1 MPQIWAKDATKGRCK
16 DAGLMTITVRSL
28 TGGLNSITQSPFW
41 VTRAALG
48 AALVIVFVVMEW
60 LSSIHEFMGV
70 PITPWNPGLG
80 VVFAFM
86 LLRGPT
92 YGAVLFVGM
101 IAAELIVVR
110 TELQWPVIVAIAA
123 IISLVYGAATV
134 VIRRVLHLDA
144 GLYHLRDLMML
155 LAAGIVAAFV
165 TSALVALLLL
175 LDHRIE
181 LGNVLTAATPLLLG
195 DMIGIAVMTPLTL
208 RLVMLLRGRAWL
220 SGYSRPLAIEVALY
234 AGLSC
239 IALFIIIVGG
249 QSGSGLRYFYLLFV
263 PVVLAAVR
271 HGFDGACVALAV
283 TQFALVGLMHYFG
296 YDARAFTDMQTLM
309 LVLTGTGLIVGA
321 VVSERQSADALRRL
335 AEERLREKEVESER
349 AARFSLVSGMASA
362 LAHEI
367 NQPMTAARALARSAQ
382 HIIDGPTPDLPRAGG
397 NIANAIAQIDHAS
410 GVMRRMR
417 EFLRRGRPHVSSFEV
432 RTMIEDTLTLARPD
446 ANARGIEIV
455 SEIPDG
461 LPMVH
466 GDRIQIEQVV
476 LNLIRN
482 ATEALSGAQQKNGMI
497 RLSGALLSG
506 PPRIEIAVSDNGPG
520 VPSHLAH
527 RMFEPMTTSKN
538 EGLGLGLSIS
548 QSIVESHGGQIW
560 LQTGKPGATEFRFS
574 LPLEQPRDLQ

>member
-1 MPQIWAKDATKGRCK
+1 
-16 DAGLMTITVRSL
+16 MTISVRSL

-41 VTRAALG
+41 VTRITLG
-48 AALVIVFVVMEW
+48 AALVVVFVAMEW
-60 LSSIHEFMGV
+60 LSNIHEFMSV

-86 LLRGPT
+86 LLRGPV
-92 YGAVLFVGM
+92 YGLVLFAGM

-110 TELQWPVIVAIAA
+110 TELQWPVIVAIAG
-123 IISLVYGAATV
+123 IISLVYGAAAI
-134 VIRRVLHLDA
+134 VIRRILHLDA
-144 GLYHLRDLMML
+144 GLYHLRDLMVL
-155 LAAGIVAAFV
+155 LGAGIVAAVV

-175 LDHRIE
+175 IDHRIA
-181 LGNVLTAATPLLLG
+181 LDNVLTAATPLLLG
-195 DMIGIAVMTPLTL
+195 DIIGIAVMTPLTL
-208 RLVMLLRGRAWL
+208 RLVMLMRGRASL
-220 SGYSRPLAIEVALY
+220 SGYSRPLAFEVALY

-239 IALFIIIVGG
+239 VALLVIIGG

-335 AEERLREKEVESER
+335 AEDRLREKEAESAQ

-382 HIIDGPTPDLPRAGG
+382 HLIEGPKPDLPRAGG

-432 RTMIEDTLTLARPD
+432 RSMIEDALMLARPD
-446 ANARGIEIV
+446 AEARGIALV
-455 SEIPDG
+455 CAIPDG

-466 GDRIQIEQVV
+466 GDKIQIEQVV

-482 ATEALSGAQQKNGMI
+482 AMEAISAAGQAGGIITISGAI
-497 RLSGALLSG
+497 LSG
-506 PPRIEIAVSDNGPG
+506 PSRIEIAVGDNGPG
-520 VPSHLAH
+520 VPEQFAH
-527 RMFEPMTTSKN
+527 RMFEPMTTSKA
-538 EGLGLGLSIS
+538 EGLGLGLAIS
-548 QSIVESHGGQIW
+548 QTIIESHGGRIW
-560 LQTGKPGATEFRFS
+560 LQSGERSGAEFRFT
-574 LPLEQPRDLQ
+574 LPLEPPHNLQ

>member
-1 MPQIWAKDATKGRCK
+1 VGK

-41 VTRAALG
+41 ITRAALG
-48 AALVIVFVVMEW
+48 AVLVIVFVVMEW
-60 LSSIHEFMGV
+60 LSSIHEFMSV

-86 LLRGPT
+86 LLRGPL
-92 YGAVLFVGM
+92 YGLVLLVGM

-110 TELQWPVIVAIAA
+110 TALQWPVIVAIAA
-123 IISLVYGAATV
+123 IISLVYGTASV
-134 VIRRVLHLDA
+134 VIRRILHLDA
-144 GLYHLRDLMML
+144 GLYHLRDLVVL
-155 LAAGIVAAFV
+155 LAAGIIAAVV

-175 LDHRIE
+175 LDDRIE
-181 LGNVLTAATPLLLG
+181 LGNILTAATPLLLG
-195 DMIGIAVMTPLTL
+195 DVIGIAVMTPLTL
-208 RLVMLLRGRAWL
+208 RLVMLMQGRASL
-220 SGYSRPLAIEVALY
+220 SGYSRPLAIEVSLY
-234 AGLSC
+234 AALSC
-239 IALFIIIVGG
+239 IALFMIVGG
-249 QSGSGLRYFYLLFV
+249 QSGSDVRYFYLLFV

-283 TQFALVGLMHYFG
+283 TQFALVGLMHWFG

-309 LVLTGTGLIVGA
+309 LVLTGTALIVGA

-335 AEERLREKEVESER
+335 AEERLREKEIESGR
-349 AARFSLVSGMASA
+349 AARFSLVSGMTSA

-382 HIIDGPTPDLPRAGG
+382 HIIEGPSPDLPRAGG

-417 EFLRRGRPHVSSFEV
+417 EFLRRGRPHVSSFDIQ
-432 RTMIEDTLTLARPD
+432 TMIEDTLMLARPD
-446 ANARGIEIV
+446 ASARGIEIV
-455 SEIPDG
+455 SDIPDD

-482 ATEALSGAQQKNGMI
+482 ATEAISGTGQTGGVI
-497 RLSGALLSG
+497 RLSGAVLSD

-520 VPSHLAH
+520 VPAHLAH
-527 RMFEPMTTSKN
+527 RMFEPMTTSKH
-538 EGLGLGLSIS
+538 EGLGLGLSIC
-548 QSIVESHGGQIW
+548 QSIIESHGGKIW
-560 LQTGKPGATEFRFS
+560 LQTGEPGATEFRFS
-574 LPLEQPRDLQ
+574 LPLEPPRDLQ